1 MATSK
6 KKSSA
11 RTAAT
16 PDKPPASKGGVV
28 IDDPEILGRMA
39 KASARAARRTASG
52 HSAPINARAGAGVP
66 NPLPEIT
73 EAKRQAFL
81 AAFSERGSIRA
92 ACLLTGVGRTTFYD
106 WRRSDAEFAAAF
118 ESAREDVV
126 DKLEEEAF
134 RRAVEGW
141 DEPQFGR
148 VDKDQDGEIG
158 MVRKFSDHL
167 LSKLLEGNRPDKYNK
182 KRLEHTGKDG
192 EPLTLDPSK
201 MSDEQL
207 RTLAELVKGMGGA
220 Q

>member
-6 KKSSA
+6 KKPA
-11 RTAAT
+11 NN
-16 PDKPPASKGGVV
+16 PP
-28 IDDPEILGRMA
+28 
-39 KASARAARRTASG
+39 TG
-52 HSAPINARAGAGVP
+52 HSAPSNARAGAGGVP

-73 EAKRQAFL
+73 AARKHAFL
-81 AAFSERGSIRA
+81 VAFSERGSIRA
-92 ACLLTGVGRTTFYD
+92 ACAATEVGRTTLYD
-106 WRRSDAEFAAAF
+106 WRRNDAEFAAAF

-148 VDKDQDGEIG
+148 IEKDLDGEIG

-167 LSKLLEGNRPDKYNK
+167 LAKLLEGNRPEKFNK
-182 KRLEHTGKDG
+182 RRLEHTGKDG

-201 MSDEQL
+201 LSDEQL
-207 RTLAELVKGMGGA
+207 HALAELVRGLGGA
-220 Q
+220 E